1 MRIMERLQ
9 KDILTE
15 VGEGNAKELEQIEDG
30 LSRLQEQVVKNL
42 NTNDEFNN
50 LVKQIQ
56 DLDTENPS

>member
-1 MRIMERLQ
+1 M
-9 KDILTE
+9 TE